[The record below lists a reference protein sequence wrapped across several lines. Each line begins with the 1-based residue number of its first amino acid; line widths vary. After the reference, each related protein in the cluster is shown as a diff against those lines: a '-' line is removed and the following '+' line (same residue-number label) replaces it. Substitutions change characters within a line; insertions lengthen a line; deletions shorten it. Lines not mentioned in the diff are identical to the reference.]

1 MFQGFFE
8 LEATAANVL
17 QILAQQVDIGIDI
30 KGGSRL
36 RDLLPIDQHFSRE
49 DQGLGALARW
59 GETTLKDQLV
69 EPLLQNS
76 SSLSR
81 S

>member
-1 MFQGFFE
+1 MLKRFFQ
-8 LEATAANVL
+8 LDSTAADIF
-17 QILAQQVDIGIDI
+17 QILAQQADIGIDI

-36 RDLLPIDQHFSRE
+36 RDLLPIDQNFSGE

-69 EPLLQNS
+69 EPLLQNA